1 MDFTDDAKQFNSK
14 LEELDQKFKEM
25 ERVSEDQKKITTVFE
40 MAEKALEQKSNFS
53 TVLER
58 LKVLEKMNEESPN
71 LEARMQ
77 KIIQKAAKEIPQALK
92 EEQEVAQAARVQIIE
107 AAQQLDML
115 A

>member
-1 MDFTDDAKQFNSK
+1 
-14 LEELDQKFKEM
+14 
-25 ERVSEDQKKITTVFE
+25 

-92 EEQEVAQAARVQIIE
+92 EEQEVA
-107 AAQQLDML
+107 
-115 A
+115 